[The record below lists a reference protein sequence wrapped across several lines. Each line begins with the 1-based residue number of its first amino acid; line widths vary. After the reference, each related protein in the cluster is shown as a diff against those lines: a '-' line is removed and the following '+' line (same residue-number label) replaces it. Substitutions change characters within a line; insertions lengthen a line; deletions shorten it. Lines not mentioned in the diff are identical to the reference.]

1 MIQKELSLTELFGAL
16 SVIALSISVI
26 SNAYFYYSLDAM
38 WVMSILSPA
47 FYVSEIIKVLALIF
61 APIALVGMLMDLYAF
76 ILRKAHH
83 LKPKKRYKLSAGE
96 NNHEIKLQLRLNEKK
111 FVHWQSLFVIF
122 TAISCI
128 AGLFV
133 LKLISQ
139 TTMFWSVILIGII
152 LAIFTNEEVRKDKGL
167 RYLMLMMLAVLS
179 TCFSAQLKLNNLSS
193 SPEAVLKVK
202 DNNKWIVLDSFQ
214 GSVILLNRAENNSHI
229 KIVKFEEIDRISSQH

>member
-1 MIQKELSLTELFGAL
+1 
-16 SVIALSISVI
+16 
-26 SNAYFYYSLDAM
+26 
-38 WVMSILSPA
+38 
-47 FYVSEIIKVLALIF
+47 
-61 APIALVGMLMDLYAF
+61 
-76 ILRKAHH
+76 
-83 LKPKKRYKLSAGE
+83 
-96 NNHEIKLQLRLNEKK
+96 
-111 FVHWQSLFVIF
+111 
-122 TAISCI
+122 
-128 AGLFV
+128 
-133 LKLISQ
+133 
-139 TTMFWSVILIGII
+139 MFWTVILIGII